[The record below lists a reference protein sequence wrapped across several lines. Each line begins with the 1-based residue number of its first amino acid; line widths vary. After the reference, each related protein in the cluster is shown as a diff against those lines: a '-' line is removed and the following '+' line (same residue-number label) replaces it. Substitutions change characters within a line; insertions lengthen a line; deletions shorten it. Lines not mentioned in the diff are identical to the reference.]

1 MVKVKAGKAEG
12 PIAKFFNEEQMTKLL
27 KAMDAS
33 DNDLLLFVSDA
44 KYNVVCDALAALR
57 NHLGKELKLFN
68 PDEFAFLWVVD
79 FPMFEY
85 DDELNVIMRFII
97 HLLDLKIVILIKL
110 KTILQIV

>member
-1 MVKVKAGKAEG
+1 MQV
-12 PIAKFFNEEQMTKLL
+12 IMTYY
-27 KAMDAS
+27 S
-33 DNDLLLFVSDA
+33 FVSDA

-85 DDELNVIMRFII
+85 DDELNVIMRLSSIYS
-97 HLLDLKIVILIKL
+97 
-110 KTILQIV
+110 T